1 MHNGFS
7 YLGSVLEIKEHAKS
21 TAERSSK
28 GISAKALIGSARSQI
43 LQAQLKDAARDPKA
57 ALHAL
62 CIAANLITTYMNHPS
77 YAADRTKGS
86 TIHNEFLQFLKE
98 NKDYLNRIKSLEAEL
113 DLERS
118 TTTVSPHQGELSNI
132 KSLADRMKMLGQNGL
147 VDPTTKRYSREVPP
161 GTPPPLYLPDSAR
174 SNRPSPS
181 SSSTVILSTASS
193 ASNSTA
199 PSPYAVVPPS
209 SLGPPSPTSTES
221 SETGLD
227 QVTFGA
233 AGVAVANEVGKPS
246 SEKDLGGTSIFEP
259 ASRPWNPAIS
269 DALSAIPSS
278 PERRFPKLHIDP
290 SGSTF
295 ESASGP
301 WKPSI
306 DNALSSIPSSPERRF
321 PELANDSPGLLLKSH
336 DSETLSDTPASIS
349 RANIL
354 THIPSSISYSY
365 SRPGSTPRTPP
376 IIPYSLAND
385 SAASLIQYPSFSTT
399 STSSASR
406 SGAVSLISR
415 PPAIPPQASINHS
428 PLVRRRSDYVE
439 QGTGSASFSA
449 RLPID
454 YPDLPHSH
462 IIRPPPPVASS
473 SFQRHHSHSQSYS
486 VSTLKEPPK
495 PPTIP
500 SSYPVTYWSD
510 MQIVTVGLKNLG
522 NTCYMNA
529 TIQCLSAT
537 VPFARFFTEGRWR
550 KAVNAINPMGTK
562 GHLASAFAS
571 ILYEMSHS
579 ELPHLI
585 PASFRK
591 SICTHAPQ
599 FSGSDQHDSQ
609 EFLTFLLDGLH
620 EDLNRVLHKPSN
632 GTTPEREAELERLPQ
647 AIASAQEWEI
657 YRMRNDSLIV
667 DFFQG
672 QFKNRLVCLTCRKTS
687 TTYNS
692 FMYLSLPMPSV
703 KGLSKT
709 SLQSCLDAFVKE
721 EVLSGTEAWHC
732 PHCKTL
738 RNATKQLSLSRLP
751 PILLI
756 HLKRF
761 SHKGVFT
768 DKIETIVDFPLKG
781 LDLTNYMPPALPP
794 GMRNGSANGIG
805 GDDPRV
811 QTPPYKYDLYGVTNH
826 FGNLSNGHYTAFI
839 ASRGGWVYCD
849 DSRVT
854 PTDAKDIVGRPAYV
868 LYYKRIGS

>member
-1 MHNGFS
+1 MPGVVVLPPSHSLVGFGPDTHSGAHLPRPINPLLNSPTMHNGS
-7 YLGSVLEIKEHAKS
+7 SSSVSVLEIKEHAKS
-21 TAERSSK
+21 TAERSK
-28 GISAKALIGSARSQI
+28 GFSAKSLIGSARSQMQ
-43 LQAQLKDAARDPKA
+43 LAQSRDAARDPKA

-62 CIAANLITTYMNHPS
+62 YVAANLVTTYMNHPS
-77 YAADRTKGS
+77 YAADRTKGNP
-86 TIHNEFLQFLKE
+86 IHHEFLQFFQE
-98 NKDYLNRIKSLEAEL
+98 NSASLNRIKTLEAEI

-118 TTTVSPHQGELSNI
+118 TTTVSPHQGELSSI
-132 KSLADRMKMLGQNGL
+132 TSLADRMKMLSQNGF
-147 VDPTTKRYSREVPP
+147 VDTTTKRYSREIPP
-161 GTPPPLYLPDSAR
+161 WDS
-174 SNRPSPS
+174 PSP
-181 SSSTVILSTASS
+181 VPARFSS
-193 ASNSTA
+193 ALIDP

-227 QVTFGA
+227 QVAFGA
-233 AGVAVANEVGKPS
+233 AEVAGVNEVEERNA
-246 SEKDLGGTSIFEP
+246 EKDMGGTPTFEP
-259 ASRPWNPAIS
+259 ASRPWKPTING
-269 DALSAIPSS
+269 ALS
-278 PERRFPKLHIDP
+278 
-290 SGSTF
+290 G
-295 ESASGP
+295 
-301 WKPSI
+301 
-306 DNALSSIPSSPERRF
+306 IPSSPERRF
-321 PELANDSPGLLLKSH
+321 PELLIDPSGRTFESSERPWKPTINGALSGIPSSPERRFPELPNDSPG
-336 DSETLSDTPASIS
+336 
-349 RANIL
+349 
-354 THIPSSISYSY
+354 Y
-365 SRPGSTPRTPP
+365 SRPDSTPRTPP
-376 IIPYSLAND
+376 VIPHSLTNS
-385 SAASLIQYPSFSTT
+385 SAPIQYPSFSTT

-406 SGAVSLISR
+406 SGATSLISR

-439 QGTGSASFSA
+439 QGSASASFSA

-495 PPTIP
+495 PPTIA
-500 SSYPVTYWSD
+500 STYPVTYWSD

-537 VPFARFFTEGRWR
+537 VPFARFFTGMNKAGGRR
-550 KAVNAINPMGTK
+550 LSTAINPMGTK
-562 GHLASAFAS
+562 GRLASAFAH

-620 EDLNRVLHKPSN
+620 EDLNRVLNKPSN

-692 FMYLSLPMPSV
+692 FMYLSLPVPSV
-703 KGLSKT
+703 KGPSKT
-709 SLQSCLDAFVKE
+709 SLQLCLDAFVKE
-721 EVLSGTEAWHC
+721 EVLSGTEAWYGVAQFYGIVLMSLLGTVRIAKLC
-732 PHCKTL
+732 VTPP
-738 RNATKQLSLSRLP
+738 NSSQLSRLP

-768 DKIETIVDFPLKG
+768 DKIETVVDFPLKG

-794 GMRNGSANGIG
+794 GMCNSTNGIG

-868 LYYKRIGS
+868 LYYKRTES